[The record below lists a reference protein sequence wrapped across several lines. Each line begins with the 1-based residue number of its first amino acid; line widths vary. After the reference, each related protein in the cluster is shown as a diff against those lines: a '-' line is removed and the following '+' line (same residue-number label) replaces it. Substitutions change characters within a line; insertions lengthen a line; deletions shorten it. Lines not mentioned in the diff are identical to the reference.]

1 MKKFMSALAAAVLTY
16 GAMGL
21 TGMAAEKVPAL
32 LFGDADCSGEVRMN
46 DAVRIMQSV
55 ANPDEYSLTVRGA
68 SNADVHERGD
78 GVSNMDA
85 LAVQKYLIKAGELP
99 ASYKAME
106 KAENEALIAGYVYNW
121 INFYRE
127 ADGKAPLTRLEG
139 GDKYSIIRA
148 EQTASDYVQDN
159 DKMKAAV
166 ATAFDG
172 KFYDSYDM
180 FAEMRGRSF
189 MTETDLDGEVTIT
202 DIDTETLAKNFSES
216 LLDNP
221 SAWNIIKD
229 DIVAGIGV
237 GTYIS
242 ESDGR
247 VYFNVFLAAKQPE

>member
-106 KAENEALIAGYVYNW
+106 KAENEALIAGYVYW
-121 INFYRE
+121 VDSRE
-127 ADGKAPLTRLEG
+127 SSLLRRLE
-139 GDKYSIIRA
+139 
-148 EQTASDYVQDN
+148 
-159 DKMKAAV
+159 
-166 ATAFDG
+166 
-172 KFYDSYDM
+172 
-180 FAEMRGRSF
+180 RGR
-189 MTETDLDGEVTIT
+189 E
-202 DIDTETLAKNFSES
+202 
-216 LLDNP
+216 
-221 SAWNIIKD
+221 
-229 DIVAGIGV
+229 IG
-237 GTYIS
+237 
-242 ESDGR
+242 R
-247 VYFNVFLAAKQPE
+247 